1 MKSGEKKRKK
11 MKETS
16 AGPQRMVVLWGVEF
30 ELPDVNYLTCF
41 NIGILQNYIPGE
53 ELTTDV
59 E

>member
-1 MKSGEKKRKK
+1 